1 MLYYCTFLHP
11 YRSSVLPPF
20 QVRFKSV
27 PYIGRYKPHRTEKKK
42 RISLGET
49 DTQMKQTIDWD
60 EIVMLKSLNPV
71 DNVMLKG
78 KRPVVSEK
86 DYS

>member
-1 MLYYCTFLHP
+1 M
-11 YRSSVLPPF
+11 
-20 QVRFKSV
+20 
-27 PYIGRYKPHRTEKKK
+27 EKKK